1 MLVGLFILFFGSLM
15 CSLTFNYLIMV
26 YGRFFQGVG
35 AACSIVLVFV
45 FIDNKYKKDA
55 AERIISYVNFLITIA
70 SSLSPIF
77 GSFITHYFGWR
88 INMVVIG
95 LISLINFFL
104 LRTNLKDNKK
114 DKSFSPLNSWRKF
127 IILLLDKK
135 IFTASSCPSLLFA
148 VYISC
153 VTIIPFYY
161 YQHYNMGITEY
172 GIHQAFII
180 SSFSLASIINGR
192 FVSYGKAVASLILSV
207 FVCIFSMSAI
217 LIMILMKWQLPALI
231 TFFLCIYSVGFA
243 VYYPRMFVISM
254 NFIALSK
261 TLGASIIMTKRALI
275 VSLSLFFSSFLYE
288 KNIFFV
294 YFQMWIMCI
303 IVLCF
308 TLKLRKYIK

>member
-1 MLVGLFILFFGSLM
+1 IVLGKNPNNFNLVLISLLSCLVVSCVEADLISSSLPFIASSLEIKTEQSHFLLTSSFLGLSIGSLFVGIISEILGIRKTMLVGLFILFFGSLM

-217 LIMILMKWQLPALI
+217 LIMILMKW
-231 TFFLCIYSVGFA
+231 
-243 VYYPRMFVISM
+243 
-254 NFIALSK
+254 
-261 TLGASIIMTKRALI
+261 
-275 VSLSLFFSSFLYE
+275 
-288 KNIFFV
+288 
-294 YFQMWIMCI
+294 
-303 IVLCF
+303 
-308 TLKLRKYIK
+308 